1 MTHNT
6 PPQTLVRGPVAAIF
20 LQRTRAIAPR
30 RSFLASRELDLAR
43 GTLAPR
49 AR

>member
-6 PPQTLVRGPVAAIF
+6 PPQTLVRGHVAAIF
-20 LQRTRAIAPR
+20 LQRTRAIAQR
-30 RSFLASRELDLAR
+30 RSLASRDRRLLMR
-43 GTLAPR
+43 GAPASR